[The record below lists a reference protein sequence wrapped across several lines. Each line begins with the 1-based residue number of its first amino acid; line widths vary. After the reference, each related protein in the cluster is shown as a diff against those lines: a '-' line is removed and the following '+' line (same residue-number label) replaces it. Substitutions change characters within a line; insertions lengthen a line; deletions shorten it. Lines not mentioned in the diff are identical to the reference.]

1 MSHVTPLAIPDR
13 ENRVGVLDIGS
24 NSVRLVV
31 FEGGRRMP
39 IPIFNEKALCALG
52 ADLRET
58 GRLSE
63 TGRVSAIVNIGR
75 FTEIAREMELS
86 RLDVLATAAVRE
98 AENGADFVQDLQRRF
113 GLQVQVLSGDEE
125 ARLSAQGVLSA
136 FPGADGVMGDLGGG
150 SLEMVDISA
159 GELSHHATMPLGPL
173 RLGALSNRNRADL
186 EARIDGHLGKLDWLD
201 RLYERPIYAVGG
213 AWRSLARAHMADNKY
228 PLEVIHGYEIDGEQ
242 ALDYL
247 DQVSG
252 ARKNQL
258 QAIPGVATRR
268 SASVSMAA
276 LILSRV
282 MRLGR
287 ASGLKFS
294 AFGLREGCLYDQLP
308 QNEKSLDP
316 LLASC
321 SIIAGKSGRFPLA
334 PELVE
339 RWIRGFLPELSARD
353 ARLVSAVSILSD
365 LAWAEHPRYRGE
377 HAFLKVLRLPVV
389 GISHEDRVFVAL
401 AVLARYT
408 GATKLQGAAA
418 AAGLISPERRRTAAK
433 IGLALRLGLTLCG
446 GVGRMLAKVE
456 VRANYDWV
464 SIVYPSDM
472 DAAHGEAV
480 GRRMNELSQALDMPV
495 VMQPARA
502 SSQSADGQIADG
514 EVKIGEV
521 KIGGVKG

>member
-1 MSHVTPLAIPDR
+1 VIPSAISDR

-63 TGRVSAIVNIGR
+63 TGRISAIANIGR

-98 AENGADFVQDLQRRF
+98 AENGDDFVQYLQRRL

-136 FPGADGVMGDLGGG
+136 FPDADGVMGDLGGG

-159 GELSHHATMPLGPL
+159 GDLSHQATMPLGPL
-173 RLGALSNRNRADL
+173 RFSALTNRNRADL
-186 EARIDGHLGKLDWLD
+186 EALIDGHLRKIDWLD
-201 RLYERPIYAVGG
+201 RLSERPIYAVGG

-228 PLEVIHGYEIDGEQ
+228 PLEVIHGYEIDGEE

-252 ARKNQL
+252 VQKNQIPT
-258 QAIPGVATRR
+258 IPGVAVRR

-308 QNEKSLDP
+308 QNEKSQDP

-321 SIIAGKSGRFPLA
+321 SMIAGKSGRFPLA

-339 RWIRGFLPELSARD
+339 QWIRGFLPDLSARD
-353 ARLVSAVSILSD
+353 ARLVSAIAILSD

-389 GISHEDRVFVAL
+389 GISHEERVFVAL
-401 AVLARYT
+401 VVLARYT
-408 GATKLQGAAA
+408 GATKLRGAAA
-418 AAGLISPERRRTAAK
+418 AAGLIPAERRGTALK
-433 IGLALRLGLTLCG
+433 IGLALRLGLTLCA
-446 GVGRMLAKVE
+446 GVGRMLAKFE
-456 VRANYDWV
+456 VQPNYDWV

-472 DAAHGEAV
+472 VAVHGEAV
-480 GRRMNELSQALDMPV
+480 GRRMNELSQALGMPV
-495 VMQPARA
+495 VIEPALPSR
-502 SSQSADGQIADG
+502 QLEDG
-514 EVKIGEV
+514 
-521 KIGGVKG
+521 

>member
-316 LLASC
+316 LMASC

>member
-1 MSHVTPLAIPDR
+1 LSHLTPWEIPDR

-98 AENGADFVQDLQRRF
+98 AENGVDFAQELQRRF
-113 GLQVQVLSGDEE
+113 GLHVQVLSGDEE
-125 ARLSAQGVLSA
+125 AKLSAQGVLSA

-159 GELSHHATMPLGPL
+159 GNLSHQATLPLGLL
-173 RLGALSNRNRADL
+173 RLGELTNRNRADL
-186 EARIDGHLGKLDWLD
+186 EARIDGYLGTLHWLG

-228 PLEVIHGYEIDGEQ
+228 PLEVIHGYEINGEQ

-247 DQVSG
+247 DQASG

-258 QAIPGVATRR
+258 QTIPGVATRR

-308 QNEKSLDP
+308 ENEKSQDP

-321 SIIAGKSGRFPLA
+321 SMIAEKSGRFPLA

-339 RWIRGFLPELSARD
+339 RWIRGFLPNLSARD
-353 ARLVSAVSILSD
+353 ARLVSAVAILSD

-389 GISHEDRVFVAL
+389 GISHEERVFVAL
-401 AVLARYT
+401 VVLARYT

-418 AAGLISPERRRTAAK
+418 AAGLISQERRGTAVK

-446 GVGRMLAKVE
+446 GVGRILAKVE
-456 VRANYDWV
+456 VRPNYDWV
-464 SIVYPSDM
+464 SIVYPNDM
-472 DAAHGEAV
+472 VAAHGESV
-480 GRRMNELSQALDMPV
+480 GRRMNELSQALGIPV
-495 VMQPARA
+495 VMQP
-502 SSQSADGQIADG
+502 SFPPSESDDGQTGEG
-514 EVKIGEV
+514 EVKG
-521 KIGGVKG
+521 